1 MNGHGK
7 AKPILPPGYEE
18 VRTALFVLRC
28 AQHSFFPL
36 YLETPCAQLTHVYY
50 SLTLAQLKDMP
61 GWRADPTG
69 GFIRLPPPPEPDP
82 ADEIEYGWE
91 PDPDGS
97 GALVRIPDERLPAPF
112 RKGIWCRIDGLTK
125 HTEKNGLIVEVVDE
139 TIEQTEEGGVVH
151 IRWDKE
157 DFQIQ
162 PTNLR
167 PLEGSEKVM
176 SCHRAVTR
184 VSWRE

>member
-18 VRTALFVLRC
+18 VRTALAFSSAARSEFLRFTWRRR
-28 AQHSFFPL
+28 AHNSF
-36 YLETPCAQLTHVYY
+36 TCY

-184 VSWRE
+184 VSWRD